1 MYLSDIKKGWL
12 MQDFSNN
19 KGNLALSK
27 FERMLKSNKIL
38 FFDSEEF
45 EDIIYYY
52 LDNGNINLAKKAI
65 ALGLAQHPMSSR
77 LQILKVEVLI
87 LENKDKEAENL
98 LNFLE
103 KNDPKYDEIYIQ
115 KAAIFSKNNKHKEA
129 ISQLKI
135 ALKYTDDLVD
145 VHHLLGM
152 ENLFV
157 ENFNQAKKHFTACL
171 KVNPDD
177 YSALYN
183 IIYCFEI
190 NDEFKNAIHFLNQ
203 FLDDHPYN
211 EFAWHQLG
219 LQYKNNNQPNKAIKA
234 FDYAILID
242 EFFTGAYFEKA
253 KVLQDLDEYNEAIEN
268 YFKTLQL
275 DDPSAVVFMYIAT
288 CYNALKNTK
297 MAIKYFLEAVD
308 EDPLLDYAWLMATEL
323 LIAEEDYEK
332 ALFYIK
338 KALDTDEENTG
349 YLNRLAEINIQL
361 NLFEEAIEAL
371 KKAISYGEKKLVVFL
386 MYADLLHFIGEYK
399 EAIEIL
405 FKTEKKFT
413 NEAAVFYRLAGLSF
427 ILKKEKEGFFYL
439 KEALLT
445 NPKDAQ
451 IFKDLFHHYYLRED
465 IQKIIKS
472 FA

>member
-1 MYLSDIKKGWL
+1 
-12 MQDFSNN
+12 MQDFSND

-27 FERMLKSNKIL
+27 FERMLKSNRIF

-45 EDIIYYY
+45 EEIIYYY
-52 LDNGNINLAKKAI
+52 LDNGKINLAKKAI

-87 LENKDKEAENL
+87 LENKDKEATNL
-98 LNFLE
+98 LHFLE
-103 KNDPKYDEIYIQ
+103 KNDPQYDEIYIQ
-115 KAAIFSKNNKHKEA
+115 KAAILSKNNKHKDA
-129 ISQLKI
+129 ITQLTI

-152 ENLFV
+152 ENLFI

-171 KVNPDD
+171 NINPDD

-183 IIYCFEI
+183 VIYCFEI
-190 NDEFKNAIHFLNQ
+190 NDEFKEAILFLNH
-203 FLDDHPYN
+203 FLDDNPYN

-219 LQYKNNNQPNKAIKA
+219 LQYKNNKQPNQAVRA

-253 KVLQDLDEYNEAIEN
+253 KVLQTLGEYSDAIEN
-268 YFKTLQL
+268 YFKTLRL
-275 DDPSAVVFMYIAT
+275 DDPSAVVFVHIAT
-288 CYNALKNTK
+288 CYKELKNNK

-323 LIAEEDYEK
+323 LIAEQDFEK

-338 KALDTDEENTG
+338 KALDTDEENID

-371 KKAISYGEKKLVVFL
+371 KKSILYGENNLIVYL
-386 MYADLLHFIGEYK
+386 MYADLLHFIGEYE
-399 EAIEIL
+399 EAVKIL
-405 FKTEKKFT
+405 FKAEKQFK
-413 NEAAVFYRLAGLSF
+413 NEVDIFYRLSGLF
-427 ILKKEKEGFFYL
+427 FMLKKDNEGFFYL
-439 KEALLT
+439 KNALQN
-445 NPKDAQ
+445 NPENVL
-451 IFKDLFHHYYLRED
+451 IFKDLFHYYYHRED
-465 IQKIIKS
+465 IQELIQS
-472 FA
+472 FI